1 MEALW
6 IVSAFVLGLGFQR
19 VGLPPLVGFLA
30 AGFCLN
36 ALGHESNQVLSQA
49 AHLGVLLLLFTVGL
63 KVRIKNFLQPE
74 VWAGGLAHLAITTLL
89 LGAALH
95 FYGGLSIKLAVIVAV
110 SLGFSSTVIA
120 AKVLEGKRELRAFHG
135 RIAIG
140 ILIIQDLV
148 AVGLLSVSG
157 GHSPSLWALGLLAL
171 PLLRPVI
178 HRLLEFSGHGELL
191 VLFGAVLAFGGG
203 FGFELLGLS
212 SELGALLLG
221 AMLADHARS
230 NELGNAMWGLK
241 EFFLVGFF
249 LEIGLSGLPDLTALG
264 IAAIFCLLLPIK
276 AILFF
281 FLLLR
286 FRLRARTSFLA
297 AITLASYSEF
307 GLIVGDLM
315 VKNGWLGEQ
324 WLVYLA
330 ITVAV
335 SFILAAP
342 VNKVAHGLY
351 ERWEG
356 LLCRFE
362 SKDKHP
368 DDGPI
373 SLGNAE
379 IVILGMGRVG
389 AGAYEFLKS
398 RNVKVI
404 GLDSDPGKI
413 ERHRQKGRRG
423 LFADAE
429 DAGVWNRL
437 NLEKVR
443 AILLTMPDPEAK
455 QIAIRSLRHRGYG
468 GIISATNVYEEEAAP
483 ILEAGATTTF
493 NYFDEAGVGFAE
505 HTWEALM
512 SETEAAAAPAADDD
526 GSAKQP
532 V

>member
-6 IVSAFVLGLGFQR
+6 ILSAFALGLSFQK

-30 AGFCLN
+30 AGFGLN
-36 ALGHESNQVLSQA
+36 ALGFERNEILSHA

-63 KVRIKNFLQPE
+63 KVRIKNFVRAE
-74 VWAGGLAHLAITTLL
+74 VWAGGLVHLAITAVLL
-89 LGAALH
+89 TAALH
-95 FYGGLSIKLAVIVAV
+95 FFAGLSLKLAFVVAV

-148 AVGLLSVSG
+148 AVALLGFSG
-157 GHSPSLWALGLLAL
+157 DHSPSVWALGLIAL
-171 PLLRPVI
+171 PLLRPVV

-191 VLFGAVLAFGGG
+191 VLFGALLAFGGG

-221 AMLADHARS
+221 ALLADHVRA

-264 IAAIFCLLLPIK
+264 VALIFCLLLPVK
-276 AILFF
+276 ALLFF
-281 FLLLR
+281 FVLVR

-297 AITLASYSEF
+297 AVTLASYSEF

-330 ITVAV
+330 ITVAA
-335 SFILAAP
+335 SFVIAAP
-342 VNKVAHGLY
+342 LNNAAHGLY
-351 ERWEG
+351 QRWAG

-362 SKDKHP
+362 SEEKHP
-368 DDGPI
+368 DDSPI

-389 AGAYEFLKS
+389 AGAYEFLRS
-398 RNVKVI
+398 REVKVI

-413 ERHRQKGRRG
+413 ELHRQKGRRV

-429 DAGVWNRL
+429 DPDLWNRL
-437 NLEKVR
+437 DLQKVK
-443 AILLTMPDPEAK
+443 AVLLTMPDPEAK
-455 QIAIRSLRHRGYG
+455 RIAIRALRRLGYG
-468 GIISATNVYEEEAAP
+468 GIISATNVYEEEAGP
-483 ILEAGATTTF
+483 ILDAGASTTF

-505 HTWEALM
+505 HTWEAL
-512 SETEAAAAPAADDD
+512 T
-526 GSAKQP
+526 GSDPGPSDEDPSTRQP

>member
-1 MEALW
+1 MEAVW
-6 IVSAFVLGLGFQR
+6 IVSAFALGLGFQKA
-19 VGLPPLVGFLA
+19 GLPPLVGFLA
-30 AGFCLN
+30 AGFGLN
-36 ALGHESNQVLSQA
+36 ALGFQSNEILSQA

-63 KVRIKNFLQPE
+63 KVRIKNFVRAE
-74 VWAGGLAHLAITTLL
+74 VWAGGLIHLAITAVLFT
-89 LGAALH
+89 AALH
-95 FYGGLSIKLAVIVAV
+95 LFAGLSLRLAFIVAV

-148 AVGLLSVSG
+148 AVALLSVSG
-157 GHSPSLWALGLLAL
+157 DQSPSVWALGLIAL
-171 PLLRPVI
+171 PLLRPVV

-191 VLFGAVLAFGGG
+191 VLFGALLAFGGG

-221 AMLADHARS
+221 ALLADHIRA

-249 LEIGLSGLPDLTALG
+249 LEIGLSGLPDFTALG
-264 IAAIFCLLLPIK
+264 VALIFCMLLPVK
-276 AILFF
+276 ALLFF
-281 FLLLR
+281 FVLMR
-286 FRLRARTSFLA
+286 FKLRARTSFLA

-315 VKNGWLGEQ
+315 VKNGWLSEQ

-330 ITVAV
+330 ITVAA
-335 SFILAAP
+335 SFVIAAP
-342 VNKVAHGLY
+342 LNNAAHGLY
-351 ERWEG
+351 LRWAG
-356 LLCRFE
+356 VLCRFE
-362 SKDKHP
+362 SKEKHP

-398 RNVKVI
+398 REVKVI

-413 ERHRQKGRRG
+413 EFHRQRGRRV

-429 DAGVWNRL
+429 DAGLWNRL
-437 NLEKVR
+437 DLHRVKAV
-443 AILLTMPDPEAK
+443 LLTMPDPEAK
-455 QIAIRSLRHRGYG
+455 SIAIRALRQLGYN
-468 GIISATNVYEEEAAP
+468 GIISATNVYAEEAGP
-483 ILEAGATTTF
+483 ILDAGATTTF

-512 SETEAAAAPAADDD
+512 
-526 GSAKQP
+526 GSGHVPGPSDEDASMKQP
-532 V
+532 A